1 MDLLGSILGAMDKPP
16 PVAEKDKALKK
27 KQAEIAKKLEEKE
40 KAANQKF
47 RARIEEKINSF
58 VKDDNKKSFKFPAM
72 DKYHRSIVHDVAEI
86 AGLAT
91 YSFGEEEVDRHIQI
105 WKKEFSPCEGELA
118 AIRRGEVWDPIAARK
133 KAAEDEW
140 KEKLEIERARTANK
154 IQPKKNYHE
163 KYEHLIGK
171 EAALDAARKT
181 ETNKQYGMVS
191 SESKKDRRTVEQVQA
206 EIRARKRQKVGD
218 FGDNESGT
226 WPGEE
231 SW

>member
-1 MDLLGSILGAMDKPP
+1 MDLLGSILGSMDKPP
-16 PVAEKDKALKK
+16 AATEKDKAIKK
-27 KQAEIAKKLEEKE
+27 KQIEIAKKIEEKE

-47 RARIEEKINSF
+47 RSRVEEKINSF
-58 VKDDNKKSFKFPAM
+58 VKDDNKKSFKFPPM

-118 AIRRGEVWDPIAARK
+118 AIRKGEIWDPIAARK

-154 IQPKKNYHE
+154 IQPKTNYHQ

-206 EIRARKRQKVGD
+206 EIRARKRQKVED
-218 FGDNESGT
+218 FGENGGAWHVEDS
-226 WPGEE
+226 
-231 SW
+231 